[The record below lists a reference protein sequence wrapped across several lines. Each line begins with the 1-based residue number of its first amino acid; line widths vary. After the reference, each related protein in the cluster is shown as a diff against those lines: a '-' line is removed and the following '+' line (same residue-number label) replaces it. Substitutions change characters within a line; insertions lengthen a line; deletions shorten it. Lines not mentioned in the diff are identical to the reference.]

1 MKQNP
6 AGDFLI
12 PPLQDLRQ
20 MRVPAEHCI
29 DRMVCIS
36 GGGSGYLYDGFVLS
50 FLSDESVSQG

>member
-36 GGGSGYLYDGFVLS
+36 GGGSGYLYDGFVLG
-50 FLSDESVSQG
+50 F